1 MTLLTAEQIP
11 TVGLDFMNHD
21 HAEAVSQINR
31 LDQLLRQAG
40 TGDIAAEKQVEAVLT
55 EIHEHSKSHFAREE
69 AEMLRVDFPAY
80 ECHKGEHERVLAELV
95 QVLQRWQQNS
105 DIESLQGYLNST
117 LCRWLINHVSTMDSV
132 TAMFVARYNHSV
144 A

>member
-1 MTLLTAEQIP
+1 MTLLIAEQIP
-11 TVGLDFMNHD
+11 MVGLDFMNHD
-21 HAEAVSQINR
+21 HAEAVSQINK
-31 LDQLLRQAG
+31 LDQLIQQA
-40 TGDIAAEKQVEAVLT
+40 TAGDNTSEKQIAAVLT
-55 EIHEHSKSHFAREE
+55 EMFEHSKSHFAREE

-117 LCRWLINHVSTMDSV
+117 LCRWLINHVATMDSV